1 MVAFS
6 ELKPSATG
14 LELDVRVD
22 GTNDKSSSIIT
33 PPSIC
38 CAEVETEMAAIKAAE
53 IKNFFI
59 INIIDRFT
67 FLFGKRNLDSSFPDI

>member
-33 PPSIC
+33 PPLFVVQRWEQKWQRS
-38 CAEVETEMAAIKAAE
+38 KLL
-53 IKNFFI
+53 KLK
-59 INIIDRFT
+59 T
-67 FLFGKRNLDSSFPDI
+67 FSL